1 MTERMVSLAGD
12 FEQGSTARDQAVA
25 AIETVAL
32 DSVAIEQQRRP
43 RRQALRYVGW
53 AVTLACIVVLLAVL
67 FTPNLLVQFSP
78 TATGNDILK
87 APGATHWFGTDQ
99 LGRDVFSRVV
109 YGARPVLAASFG
121 GVALATVIGIVLGII
136 GGAGP
141 RAVRAVVMRVV
152 DVLLSLPV
160 LMIALI
166 LIATVG
172 PGLKSIAIAVGI
184 AFAPGFA
191 RVIESSVR
199 KLRSAEYVQAARVFG
214 STGVRTSLRHLLP
227 NLATEVVVL
236 VSSGIGW
243 AVLTSTTL
251 SFLGLGVKLPSA
263 DWGSDL
269 AAGATY
275 LATAWWLSTFPGAA
289 ITVTILVANFAGDS
303 LTEALD
309 PRGDRQLRH
318 SLRTFA
324 GFGRRNLARTVT
336 HATTDAVH
344 DPAGSA
350 SDGEATA

>member
-1 MTERMVSLAGD
+1 VSAPIVLVEACEER
-12 FEQGSTARDQAVA
+12 T
-25 AIETVAL
+25 
-32 DSVAIEQQRRP
+32 RRP
-43 RRQALRYVGW
+43 VGRYVGTGVLVLG
-53 AVTLACIVVLLAVL
+53 ALLLLAVL
-67 FTPNLLVQFSP
+67 LVPSWLVQYSP
-78 TATGNDILK
+78 TATGAETLK
-87 APGATHWFGTDQ
+87 APSASHWFGTDQ

-109 YGARPVLAASFG
+109 YGSRPVLVASFG
-121 GVALATVIGIVLGII
+121 GVALATVIGVILGVI

-141 RAVRAVVMRVV
+141 RLVRGVVMRVV

-172 PGLKSIAIAVGI
+172 SGLKSIVIAVGI

-191 RVIESSVR
+191 RIIESSVR

-243 AVLTSTTL
+243 AVLTATTL
-251 SFLGLGVKLPSA
+251 SFLGLGVSLPAA

-275 LATAWWLSTFPGAA
+275 LATAWWLATFPGAA
-289 ITVTILVANFAGDS
+289 ITVTILVANFAGDAV
-303 LTEALD
+303 TAALD
-309 PRGDRQLRH
+309 PRGDRRFRQNMRALV
-318 SLRTFA
+318 
-324 GFGRRNLARTVT
+324 GFGRPGLGRRSDL
-336 HATTDAVH
+336 TDV
-344 DPAGSA
+344 
-350 SDGEATA
+350 SDQEVAA

>member
-1 MTERMVSLAGD
+1 MTGRAMSLPGELGRD
-12 FEQGSTARDQAVA
+12 STQEHALPALETATRPAATQATGAV
-25 AIETVAL
+25 ET
-32 DSVAIEQQRRP
+32 SVRP
-43 RRQALRYVGW
+43 RPRGQTLRYAGW
-53 AVTLACIVVLLAVL
+53 IVTLAGIVLLLALL
-67 FTPNLLVQFSP
+67 FAPAWFVRYSP
-78 TATGNDILK
+78 TATGNVILK
-87 APGATHWFGTDQ
+87 APSAAHWFGTDQ
-99 LGRDVFSRVV
+99 LGRDVFSRVI

-121 GVALATVIGIVLGII
+121 GVALATVIGVVLGII

-141 RAVRAVVMRVV
+141 RLVRALVMRVV

-172 PGLKSIAIAVGI
+172 SGLKSIAIAVGI

-199 KLRSAEYVQAARVFG
+199 KLRSAEYVQAAQVFG
-214 STGVRTSLRHLLP
+214 STGLRTSLRHLLP

-251 SFLGLGVKLPSA
+251 SFLGLGVKLPGA

-303 LTEALD
+303 LTSALD
-309 PRGDRQLRH
+309 PRGDRHLRH
-318 SLRTFA
+318 TLRSFV
-324 GFGRRNLARTVT
+324 GFGRRGRVA
-336 HATTDAVH
+336 A
-344 DPAGSA
+344 P
-350 SDGEATA
+350 